1 MRYAALA
8 PLFAL
13 ALGGSG
19 CRASASA
26 NINTG
31 AKAEASEP
39 SEPIEEARSAPP
51 PTAGEVALF
60 GARHD
65 LSLAQDQKT
74 PTCSCVAIA
83 IGSPNTPGMVWEGP
97 PPTIDSG
104 TQLVLALSSEGVTCA
119 DPPKEGL
126 GASYWGYK
134 QSGDDVIVVLEVARF
149 GRPVTTGAII
159 PKPAGNG
166 QVRVQPAA
174 KGVPYGRSLSAGQ
187 SSCQLGNPGGPRAAS
202 PASPES
208 APESDAVNGQTLD
221 D

>member
-1 MRYAALA
+1 MRHAALV
-8 PLFAL
+8 PLLAL

-26 NINTG
+26 SLNTG
-31 AKAEASEP
+31 AKAEGTDD
-39 SEPIEEARSAPP
+39 SEPIEEVRASESPV
-51 PTAGEVALF
+51 AGEVALF

-65 LSLAQDQKT
+65 LTLSADRKS
-74 PTCSCVAIA
+74 PVCNCVAIV
-83 IGSPNTPGMVWEGP
+83 IGGAGEPGMVWQGP

-104 TQLVLALSSEGVTCA
+104 TQLVVALSSDGVTCS

-149 GRPVTTGAII
+149 GRPITTGAII
-159 PKPAGNG
+159 PKPAGAG
-166 QVRVQPAA
+166 EVRVQPAERS
-174 KGVPYGRSLSAGQ
+174 VPYGRPLNAADR
-187 SSCQLGNPGGPRAAS
+187 SCRLGNPGGPRAAA
-202 PASPES
+202 PAASEQN
-208 APESDAVNGQTLD
+208 AVDGQTLD